1 MQVRINR
8 TGKTGYIIGLSII
21 IFCFAFPFFCVQPA
35 YGTEGKIIMSD
46 DKTAVIPVI
55 YGIVCFASFVLA
67 ICCCLVRKRYIKLIM
82 LSVFV
87 FLCNMGY
94 FAMSVSRTLE
104 GALMANRLA
113 YLGSVFLVLF
123 MLLIIMDVCGVK
135 PVKAVTVLLF
145 CISVAVFL
153 TAATGGITDIYY
165 EDVELVITNGT
176 AKLVKEYGPM
186 HGVYYIYLFLYFL
199 FMMGVILLSV
209 LKKKAGVDKYAAFF
223 AAAVLGNIGIW
234 LSEQFLS
241 ENFEFLS
248 ISYVMTE
255 MLMLFMFSIMH
266 DNHESLGKTVDE
278 TSPCYADSPRM
289 KLLTSREREVA
300 LLLLEDRKRKE
311 IADDLGITE
320 HTVKKHTSNIFSKLE
335 VGSRKELISLFKEKH
350 QQLK

>member
-21 IFCFAFPFFCVQPA
+21 VFYSAFLFFCVQPA
-35 YGTEGKIIMSD
+35 YGTEGKIIISD

-67 ICCCLVRKRYIKLIM
+67 ICCCLVRKRDIKLIM
-82 LSVFV
+82 LSVFI

-135 PVKAVTVLLF
+135 PAKAVTALIV

-165 EDVELVITNGT
+165 KDVELVIINGT

-186 HGVYYIYLFLYFL
+186 HSVYYIYVFLYFL
-199 FMMGVILLSV
+199 FMIGAVLLSV
-209 LKKKAGVDKYAAFF
+209 LKK
-223 AAAVLGNIGIW
+223 NMRH
-234 LSEQFLS
+234 FL
-241 ENFEFLS
+241 
-248 ISYVMTE
+248 
-255 MLMLFMFSIMH
+255 
-266 DNHESLGKTVDE
+266 
-278 TSPCYADSPRM
+278 
-289 KLLTSREREVA
+289 
-300 LLLLEDRKRKE
+300 
-311 IADDLGITE
+311 
-320 HTVKKHTSNIFSKLE
+320 
-335 VGSRKELISLFKEKH
+335 
-350 QQLK
+350 QLPFWAT

>member
-1 MQVRINR
+1 MKINR
-8 TGKTGYIIGLSII
+8 ISKTGYMIGLGIV
-21 IFCFAFPFFCVQPA
+21 IFYFAFLLLYVQPV
-35 YGTEGKIIMSD
+35 YGTAGKIIISD

-55 YGIVCFASFVLA
+55 YGVVCFASFALA
-67 ICCCLVRKRYIKLIM
+67 ICCCLIGKRDIKLIL

-94 FAMSVSRTLE
+94 FSLSVSKTLE

-113 YLGSVFLVLF
+113 YFGSVFLVLF
-123 MLLIIMDVCGVK
+123 MLLIIMDICNVK
-135 PVKAVTVLLF
+135 TVKAAKTLLV

-153 TAATGGITDIYY
+153 IAATGGITDIYY
-165 EDVELVITNGT
+165 KDVELVIINGT

-186 HGVYYIYLFLYFL
+186 HRVYYIYVFLYF
-199 FMMGVILLSV
+199 FVMIGVILLSV
-209 LKKKAGVDKYAAFF
+209 LKKNAGVGKYAAFF
-223 AAAVLGNIGIW
+223 AAVVLGNIGVW
-234 LSEQFLS
+234 FSEQFLS
-241 ENFEFLS
+241 ESFEFLS
-248 ISYVMTE
+248 ISYVITE

-266 DNHESLGKTVDE
+266 DNHASAEKTAGE

-311 IADDLGITE
+311 IADELGITE

-335 VGSRKELISLFKEKH
+335 VCSRKELISLFEENH
-350 QQLK
+350 Q